1 MSDSLQLR
9 FRIPEGTQLY
19 EHLRGLSSLAM
30 KQELIVLASNGLRFE
45 NQVNQLG
52 ITTAVRD
59 RPSQES
65 LEQAQKS
72 MSKPAKDE
80 DSNDGLSLVNV
91 GDELADYIK

>member
-19 EHLRGLSSLAM
+19 EHLKGLSSLAM

-45 NQVNQLG
+45 NQVNQFG
-52 ITTAVRD
+52 MTTAVRE

-65 LEQAQKS
+65 LEQTQKS
-72 MSKPAKDE
+72 TSKPVNDE
-80 DSNDGLSLVNV
+80 DSSDELSLVNV
-91 GDELADYIK
+91 GDALADYLK